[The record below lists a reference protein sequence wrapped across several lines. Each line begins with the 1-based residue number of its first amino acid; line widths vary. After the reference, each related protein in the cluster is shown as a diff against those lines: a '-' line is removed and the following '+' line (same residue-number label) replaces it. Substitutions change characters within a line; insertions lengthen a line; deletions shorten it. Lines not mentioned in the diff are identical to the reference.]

1 MPELNQN
8 IEYLLESTPPVCS
21 GYDFHWPAGKV
32 PYFVAPDGKIITCKM
47 KGKVPVISSEESVA
61 SPASIDT
68 SQKPAGAQ
76 VFNAGSVKVELTGGA
91 CPGRVFGFPVDS
103 RPRGPAEE
111 GESERVVHSDPEL
124 EEAINSALPI
134 ALKPTI

>member
-1 MPELNQN
+1 
-8 IEYLLESTPPVCS
+8 
-21 GYDFHWPAGKV
+21 
-32 PYFVAPDGKIITCKM
+32 M

-134 ALKPTI
+134 ALKANDLAKPGWIESSEIAATKVIVGHRPKALRVPALVIQGSR